1 MADQLHSQPPSSQYY
16 LLSYPAPHVL
26 LVTINREKHRNALN
40 YQAHWDADAIF
51 RWFDKE
57 PSLRVAVVTGKGS
70 KAFCAGQ
77 DLIEQGS
84 RACAATEEGQEKQS
98 GLSHPPGG
106 FMGLSRRRGKKPVVA
121 AVNGFALGGGFE
133 ICLNCDIIVASPS
146 ATFGLPEAQVGLYAA
161 AGGLA
166 RITRICGLQ
175 IASEIAMA
183 NRKLT
188 AEEAHRY
195 LLVNKISKTPES
207 VVDEAVE
214 LAVRISSL
222 SPDSVIVTRHGIRE
236 AWENPSVEGATIR
249 TQQEYLERLVEGEN
263 FAIGVKA
270 FANKTKPQ
278 WVPSK
283 L

>member
-1 MADQLHSQPPSSQYY
+1 MTDKLESKPPSSQYY

-40 YQAHWDADAIF
+40 YDAHWDAEAIF

-57 PSLRVAVVTGKGS
+57 PSLRVAVITGKGA

-77 DLIEQGS
+77 DLIEQRNRTS
-84 RACAATEEGQEKQS
+84 DEKPRQQ
-98 GLSHPPGG
+98 GLAHPPGG
-106 FMGLSRRRGKKPVVA
+106 FAGLSRRRGKKPVVA
-121 AVNGFALGGGFE
+121 AVNGYALGGGFE
-133 ICLNCDIIVASPS
+133 ICLNCDMVVASPT

-166 RITRICGLQ
+166 RITRIAGLQ
-175 IASEIAMA
+175 IASEVAMA

-188 AEEAHRY
+188 AEEAQRY
-195 LLVNKISKTPES
+195 LLANKISKTPES

-214 LAVRISSL
+214 LARKISNL
-222 SPDSVIVTRHGIRE
+222 SPDAIIVTRHGIRE
-236 AWENPSVEGATIR
+236 AWETPSVEGATIR
-249 TQQEYLERLVEGEN
+249 TQQEYMEKLTEGEN
-263 FAIGVKA
+263 FGIGVHA
-270 FANKTKPQ
+270 FANKTKPK

>member
-1 MADQLHSQPPSSQYY
+1 M
-16 LLSYPAPHVL
+16 
-26 LVTINREKHRNALN
+26 
-40 YQAHWDADAIF
+40 
-51 RWFDKE
+51 
-57 PSLRVAVVTGKGS
+57 
-70 KAFCAGQ
+70 
-77 DLIEQGS
+77 
-84 RACAATEEGQEKQS
+84 
-98 GLSHPPGG
+98 
-106 FMGLSRRRGKKPVVA
+106 
-121 AVNGFALGGGFE
+121 
-133 ICLNCDIIVASPS
+133 IVASPA

-161 AGGLA
+161 AGGLS

-195 LLVNKISKTPES
+195 LLVNRISKTHES

-214 LAVRISSL
+214 LALKISNL

-249 TQQEYLERLVEGEN
+249 TQQEYLEKLVEGEN
-263 FAIGVKA
+263 FAIGVNA
-270 FANKTKPQ
+270 FASKTKPQ